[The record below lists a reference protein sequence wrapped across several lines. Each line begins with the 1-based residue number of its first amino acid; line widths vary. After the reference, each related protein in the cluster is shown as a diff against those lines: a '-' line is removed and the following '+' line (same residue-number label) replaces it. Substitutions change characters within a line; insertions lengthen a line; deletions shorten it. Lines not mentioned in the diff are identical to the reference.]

1 MNKKMRKMLLM
12 GALLVSITACGKS
25 GSFDQ
30 SMQKTKEAIIEK
42 KFEQAEGFVEMALE
56 SKPKDEE
63 AKNYQT
69 QLKYYINALDYI
81 DTKEY
86 EKANS
91 SFDKVIKIKNGS
103 DKLIDYAKNEKKT
116 LSSKKEEAKT
126 TDSDQKDKETETSK
140 KKEEASKTLW
150 DDDKRN
156 SLRGFMSQFSNKMG
170 QSYKEYSQSNSVDLY
185 GVKIPG
191 DIFNGQWTMAIN
203 NQPVQVE
210 WSETGEGNSAYQLVA
225 VYSDADTQPY
235 LQKHVY
241 FFMIE
246 NGQPKVYVTQ
256 QNQGNNENYLH
267 FSETQN
273 PDIKAGFSQI
283 VGGDVTQSTEST
295 STSYEN
301 NKLLAAKVLIK
312 MASLS
317 ESRVNE
323 LLNSTTTYSL
333 YPNESLQIWGTGV
346 YLPEDVTVISGT
358 PLAAGMFTY
367 HNNGDGT
374 VTSYPVPSH
383 YQDKEW
389 DDPVKGKELANKVIS
404 DASVIDIKD
413 VSDDLAKKV
422 MTIIENDI

>member
-1 MNKKMRKMLLM
+1 MTKRLRSFIVL
-12 GALLVSITACGKS
+12 GLALVVMTACGNS
-25 GSFDQ
+25 DTFDQ

-56 SKPKDEE
+56 SKPKDDE

-69 QLKYYINALDYI
+69 QLKHYNKALEY
-81 DTKEY
+81 KEAKDK
-86 EKANS
+86 EKALS
-91 SFDKVIKIKNGS
+91 ELDSVIKIKKGS
-103 DKLIDYAKNEKKT
+103 DKLVEYAKKEKEKLEATKT
-116 LSSKKEEAKT
+116 SES
-126 TDSDQKDKETETSK
+126 KETDKTEESSNKKDETTNSLWNDAK
-140 KKEEASKTLW
+140 K
-150 DDDKRN
+150 D

-170 QSYKEYSQSNSVDLY
+170 QNYKEYNQSNSVDLY
-185 GVKIPG
+185 GLKVPG
-191 DIFNGQWTMAIN
+191 DIFNGTWTMAIN

-210 WSETGEGNSAYQLVA
+210 WSETGEGSAPYQLVA

-241 FFMIE
+241 FFIIE

-283 VGGDVTQSTEST
+283 VGGDVAQSTKST

-333 YPNESLQIWGTGV
+333 YPNKSLQIWETGV
-346 YLPEDVTVISGT
+346 YLPEDVTVISGN
-358 PLAAGMFTY
+358 PLSAGMFTY

-404 DASVIDIKD
+404 DASVINIKD
-413 VSDDLAKKV
+413 VSDDLANKLIP
-422 MTIIENDI
+422 IIENDV